1 MQNELRMSLFE
12 HLAELRSRLVK
23 CTIAVLVLG
32 VASLIFAKP
41 IFGLLM
47 APVLRALPPGGK
59 NLIYTSGIEEINVLM
74 KVGLY
79 CGIFLTTPVILWQI
93 WGFVSP
99 GLFEKEKKMAAPFV
113 SNSSSTTRTPPS

>member
-32 VASLIFAKP
+32 LASLIFAKP

-47 APVLRALPPGGK
+47 APVLRALPPGNR

-79 CGIFLTTPVILWQI
+79 CGIFLTTPVIPQR
-93 WGFVSP
+93 
-99 GLFEKEKKMAAPFV
+99 
-113 SNSSSTTRTPPS
+113 SSRSSAWPRSLPRLRRLGARWCG